1 MLYVLRDTLH
11 DICFTI
17 MLKNAILLFVFAL
30 VILMI
35 FLPTFTRMQDVKQ
48 KDLEYQTR
56 ISELEQENIYLK
68 EERRLLEED
77 PVYLEKVAREK
88 MGLIRAGEVVYKLPP
103 EIVGE

>member
-1 MLYVLRDTLH
+1 
-11 DICFTI
+11 

-30 VILMI
+30 VILML
-35 FLPTFTRMQDVKQ
+35 FLPTFARMQDIKQ

-56 ISELEQENIYLK
+56 ISSLEQENIQLK

-77 PVYLEKVAREK
+77 PVYLERVAREK

-103 EIVGE
+103 EVAGE